1 MKVTLTK
8 YVLGFAFD
16 DTGERVVLI
25 RKKRPLWQAGRLNGV
40 GGHIDG
46 IECSYRALVREFKE
60 KTGVETEDWNSFG
73 KIYGADWECWLYW
86 LSDSKIVGA
95 VKTVTDEPIEV
106 HLVKALQNSKEL
118 ISNLHWLIPAALDH
132 KRGGG
137 RIDFRVRY
145 SS

>member
-1 MKVTLTK
+1 MALTK

-40 GGHIDG
+40 GGHIEEG
-46 IECSYRALVREFKE
+46 ELPYFALIREFE
-60 KTGVETEDWNSFG
+60 EETGVKTEDWHY
-73 KIYGADWECWLYW
+73 YGFMSGIDWECWVYW
-86 LSDSKIVGA
+86 IADSKVIGA
-95 VKTVTDEPIEV
+95 VKSMTNEPIEV

-132 KRGGG
+132 RLHQEG
-137 RIDFRVRY
+137 IYFSVRY
-145 SS
+145 LQ